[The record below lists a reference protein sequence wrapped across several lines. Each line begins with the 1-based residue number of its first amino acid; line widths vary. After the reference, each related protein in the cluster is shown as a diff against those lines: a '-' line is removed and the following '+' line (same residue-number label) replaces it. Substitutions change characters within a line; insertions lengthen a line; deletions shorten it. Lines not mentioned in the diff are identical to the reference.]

1 MKNRPK
7 LSLLILIFLFSGKLA
22 FASPATPE
30 YEKGITLFENQQY
43 AEAEV
48 VFTDLVR
55 MPLYQAGAAHYLG
68 RISYHFCEYDTAITW
83 LKKAADLDSTNA
95 ENFLWLARSYIK
107 KGLNASI
114 FKRPFHAK
122 KARSYYQK
130 GLAVDPEN
138 AYVRHDLIQYYMH
151 VPGLLGG
158 GKDKALA
165 EAALLASENPWE
177 GFKAYGTVYTLD
189 KKYALAEENY
199 LNALAAYPNDF
210 QFYLLLAG
218 LYQQMKD
225 TEKAL
230 SVYRQA
236 VKAAPDHY
244 SEIYYNKGLLLLATK
259 QYEDAFSAFEMIIRN
274 DPNHMSAYYQ
284 LGYTAFAWGNR
295 LDVAETCL
303 TIYLR
308 NQPNTCDPTLV
319 SAHYYLGKIY
329 DYLGS
334 PAKAVQ
340 EYQSALAINPGYD
353 PARKALKTSRKP

>member
-1 MKNRPK
+1 MKIRLK
-7 LSLLILIFLFSGKLA
+7 SSLLILLFLLAGKLA
-22 FASPATPE
+22 IANPVAPE
-30 YEKGITLFENQQY
+30 YEKGVMLFESKHY

-48 VFTDLVR
+48 IFSDLAG
-55 MPLYQAGAAHYLG
+55 MPLYQASASYYLG

-83 LKKAADLDSTNA
+83 LKNAVSLDSSNA
-95 ENFLWLARSYIK
+95 ENYLWLARSYIK

-122 KARSYYQK
+122 KAKSYYQS
-130 GLAVDPEN
+130 GLDIDPGN
-138 AYVRHDLIQYYMH
+138 VYIRHDLILYYMH

-165 EAALLASENPWE
+165 EAKLLATENPWE
-177 GFKAYGTVYTLD
+177 GFKAYGAIYTLD
-189 KKYALAEENY
+189 KKFARAEENY
-199 LNALAAYPNDF
+199 LDALKAYPKDF

-218 LYQQMKD
+218 LYQQMND
-225 TEKAL
+225 YHKAL

-236 VKAAPDHY
+236 VEAAPEHY
-244 SEIYYNKGLLLLATK
+244 SEIYYNKGLLLLANK
-259 QYEDAFSAFEMIIRN
+259 QYEDAFLAFEMIIRN

-284 LGYTAFAWGNR
+284 LGYTAFAWGNH
-295 LDVAETCL
+295 LDIAEACL

-334 PAKAVQ
+334 PDKAVQ

-353 PARKALKTSRKP
+353 PAKKALKTSRKP